1 MLECMLVNVG
11 VYVSKCFECML
22 VNVGVY
28 VSNGLESRRGFV

>member
-1 MLECMLVNVG
+1 MLVNVG